1 MGNVRVGAWVV
12 DTPGDR
18 VINFALVAMHHVRHG
33 RAPNPVLGF
42 RLLRS
47 GCMQTSKT
55 DKMIAEKNGAI
66 GWITFNNPERRNAVS
81 MAMWEALGDIVAD
94 YAADAAI
101 RVVVLKGAGDK
112 AFVSGADISE
122 FEEKRSSP
130 ETTKAYHEVSAWS
143 NEALRHLGKP
153 TIAMIRGFCVGGG
166 VSVAL
171 GCDLRIA
178 SDDSRFGVPAA
189 KLGLGYEYDG
199 VKRLVDV
206 VGPAFAKEIF
216 YTARLFSAEE
226 ARVMGLVNRVL
237 PAAEL
242 ETFVRETA
250 ASIAANAPLTVG
262 SIKTLVGE
270 AVKDE
275 TARNMSLCQQ
285 VVDRCFASEDYVEGR
300 TAFMQKRKPV
310 FKGR

>member
-1 MGNVRVGAWVV
+1 MPISN
-12 DTPGDR
+12 
-18 VINFALVAMHHVRHG
+18 
-33 RAPNPVLGF
+33 
-42 RLLRS
+42 
-47 GCMQTSKT
+47 T
-55 DKMIAEKNGAI
+55 DKMIAEKDGAI

-81 MAMWEALGDIVAD
+81 MAMWEALGDIVGH
-94 YAADAAI
+94 YAADDAI
-101 RVVVLKGAGDK
+101 RVIVLKGAGDK

-130 ETTKAYHEVSAWS
+130 ETTKAYHEVSAKA
-143 NEALRHLGKP
+143 NAALRHVGKP

-178 SDDSRFGVPAA
+178 SDNSRFAVPAA

-199 VKRLVDV
+199 VKRLIDV

-216 YTARLFSAEE
+216 YTARQFSAAE
-226 ARVMGLVNRVL
+226 ALVMGLVNRVL
-237 PAAEL
+237 PDAGL
-242 ETFVRETA
+242 EGYVRDTA
-250 ASIAANAPLTVG
+250 SAIAANAPLTVG
-262 SIKTLVGE
+262 SIKTLVDE

-275 TARNMSLCQQ
+275 SARDMALCQQ

-300 TAFMQKRKPV
+300 TAFMQKRKPM
-310 FKGR
+310 FRGR